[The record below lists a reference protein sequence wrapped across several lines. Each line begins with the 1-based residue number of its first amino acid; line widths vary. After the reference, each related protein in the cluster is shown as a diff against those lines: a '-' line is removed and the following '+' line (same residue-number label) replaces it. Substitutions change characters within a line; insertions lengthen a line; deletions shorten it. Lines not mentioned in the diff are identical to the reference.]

1 MIITAPPCHF
11 LKSPLLY
18 GLIPQILAAWSRW
31 LGILF
36 IRTSRGP
43 VPPVSPLQG
52 QVWTQEYQSFFP
64 TTAWLPGDFLHSSR
78 GGRYSLEEKTE
89 TKITQTIIYSEIIV
103 KARVTILTSWSKT
116 PCLLSC
122 PQQMAGTLNSLPGI
136 KHPTPLKSPQEA
148 AGIAQHS
155 AVNREHVSLLILL
168 FIPLHNCLKL
178 LKNTELFKNA
188 LKVCAPRHGF
198 PFSRRALLCVAL
210 SCSHTVQHFSN
221 TVPGNATFTWP
232 VSLCPF
238 GHLF

>member
-1 MIITAPPCHF
+1 MTLGPRDNHCSLFHF

-78 GGRYSLEEKTE
+78 GGRNSLEEKTE

-116 PCLLSC
+116 PRLLSC

-136 KHPTPLKSPQEA
+136 KHPTPLKSPQET

-155 AVNREHVSLLILL
+155 AVNWEHVSLPILL
-168 FIPLHNCLKL
+168 FHP
-178 LKNTELFKNA
+178 
-188 LKVCAPRHGF
+188 
-198 PFSRRALLCVAL
+198 
-210 SCSHTVQHFSN
+210 
-221 TVPGNATFTWP
+221 ATQLPKTPKKYWAF
-232 VSLCPF
+232 
-238 GHLF
+238 